1 MRPPCLVTAQ
11 KSKSQIGFLLEQML
25 MELRHLQY
33 FVAVVEEASFT
44 KAAQRLHVA
53 QPGVSAQVRQLE
65 RELGEELLDRSGRSV
80 RMTQAGAAVLPF
92 ARDALAA
99 ADGARQVV
107 DEVRGLL
114 RGRVAV
120 GMVTGCGAVDIPN
133 LLSGF
138 HSAHPAVEIVLSEA
152 NSDELLDAVRSG
164 HLDLAWVGLAG
175 APPIGVDTQVV
186 VDESLVAA
194 VGYGDALAGRS
205 VIRLSDLRDR
215 PLISL
220 PRGTG
225 LRACLDDAC
234 VIAGFTPTIAFEANS
249 PGMLAQL
256 AGQGLGTAILPASV
270 ATAMSDQVHALKV
283 RTPAL
288 RSRVEIAWRADG
300 HIGTAASALIRDARA
315 YLTDVQD
322 KSA

>member
-1 MRPPCLVTAQ
+1 
-11 KSKSQIGFLLEQML
+11 

-33 FVAVVEEASFT
+33 FVAVAEEASFT

-80 RMTQAGAAVLPF
+80 RLTQAGTSVLPF

-99 ADGARQVV
+99 ADGVRQVV

-120 GMVTGCGAVDIPN
+120 GMVTGCGAIEVPN
-133 LLSGF
+133 LLAGF
-138 HSAHPAVEIVLSEA
+138 HADHPEVEIVLSEA
-152 NSDELLDAVRSG
+152 NSDELLDRVRSG
-164 HLDLAWVGLAG
+164 DVDLAWVGLAG
-175 APPIGVDTQVV
+175 SPPAGVDTQVV
-186 VDESLVAA
+186 IDESLVAA
-194 VGYGDALAGRS
+194 VGYGDALAARS

-234 VIAGFTPTIAFEANS
+234 AVAGFSPAIAFEANS

-270 ATAMSDQVHALKV
+270 ATAMPDQVHPLRV
-283 RTPAL
+283 RAPAL
-288 RSRVEIAWRADG
+288 RSRIEIAWRADG
-300 HIGTAASALIRDARA
+300 HISTASGALVRHARA
-315 YLTDVQD
+315 YLTDVPGYVAD
-322 KSA
+322 S